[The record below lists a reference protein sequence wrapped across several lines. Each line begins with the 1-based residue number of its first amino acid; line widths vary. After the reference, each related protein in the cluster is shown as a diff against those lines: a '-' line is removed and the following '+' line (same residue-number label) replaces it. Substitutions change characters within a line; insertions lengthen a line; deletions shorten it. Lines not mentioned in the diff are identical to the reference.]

1 MSGWARPTTAR
12 WACSPR
18 WPWDHGRPW
27 WERGCSCLTLGGED
41 PARCRRAGVPEPEIR
56 ARTKLALARALV
68 AQAQADGLDF
78 QWVGADAFYEQD
90 QGWLCELDEQGL
102 GFMVDVPCT
111 TRVWTEPPAAGE
123 RPGASVA
130 VGAGRVDEVGR
141 RWTQPEAGQRVTL
154 RVGENGPVAL
164 RVGVWPAGQVRP
176 RSCWLVV
183 RADADGARKYSLS
196 NAPAQTSRLR
206 LGRLQ
211 G

>member
-1 MSGWARPTTAR
+1 MGGWARPTTAR

-18 WPWDHGRPW
+18 WPWDRGRPW
-27 WERGCSCLTLGGED
+27 WERGCSCPTLGWKTR
-41 PARCRRAGVPEPEIR
+41 PAAAAPGCRSRR
-56 ARTKLALARALV
+56 SARTKLALARALV

-78 QWVGADAFYEQD
+78 QWVGADAFYGRD